1 MAAKPDNNPAT
12 TPVDDF
18 STCHIGILTQLD
30 ELGSLP
36 ALLEPAARAR
46 SVATRT
52 LKFFRS
58 AVHEHHAEEEA
69 ELFPAVLASAA
80 KGEERDRVQSMV
92 LHLAAEHRAIEA
104 AWANIEPALKA
115 IGKGQ
120 DVELD
125 GAAVARLVAAYR
137 AHAQDEEARFLPLA
151 KSILGRDANH
161 MAALGMSLHLR
172 HALPEVLARFR
183 SRI

>member
-1 MAAKPDNNPAT
+1 MHTSIDNT

-18 STCHIGILTQLD
+18 SSCHVGILTQLD
-30 ELGSLP
+30 ELGTLP

-46 SVATRT
+46 SVAART
-52 LKFFRS
+52 LKFFRV

-69 ELFPAVLASAA
+69 ELFPAVLASAT
-80 KGEERDRVQSMV
+80 KGDEREQVQAMV
-92 LHLAAEHRAIEA
+92 TRLTAEHRAIEA
-104 AWANIEPALKA
+104 AWAAIEPGLKA
-115 IGKGQ
+115 AAKGHEA
-120 DVELD
+120 DLD

-137 AHAQDEEARFLPLA
+137 AHAGYEEAQFLPLSKA
-151 KSILGRDANH
+151 VLGRDANH

-172 HALPEVLARFR
+172 HALPEVLARFG